1 MAYYN
6 KYKITFATKT
16 SKTAYLYLQEDLV
29 SAPTVIEYLGVDLSL
44 QYIPNGDEIYEPI
57 YASQLSCTMDVTDDL
72 ANIPDFVTVN
82 DRKYFAK
89 LYLGADLEWSGYTL
103 SDNVEISYSTG
114 RKQLAFTCVDGLGI
128 LRNIPLEI
136 SNVGNRTNDTRSA
149 LDYILTSLNA
159 LDFPT
164 TPNLV
169 TVCSYYADNMND
181 RGDGTQYEPFS
192 QTYLPLRT
200 FKNDDYTFET
210 SYEVLEKLVKSF
222 GCRLFQ
228 AGGKWWIVSVNEFA
242 NTNNYFTEYSYL
254 GAVVSSGSNLNT
266 LSTIQGYT
274 GNTSGLYFINNEQF
288 KLILKG
294 FNRVEY
300 KLDIDYSKNLVDNG
314 NLKIY
319 PNLSSAP
326 QSWTVTNVGVG
337 SSFFLV
343 DNANESFAQIT
354 LVRAGGGGYTRMI
367 NNYMPKISA
376 SAVLKYSMLFL
387 NGGSGTRGYVS
398 MTVFDGTTTY
408 YLNNDLD
415 WQSSV
420 SSGYIIPEGDDGV
433 FNLTTKPCP
442 VSGQLTLEFNN
453 QIGNTCTVSQF
464 VLTAEFT
471 YDSIEYFA
479 YLNNNKEYRK
489 EIDIP
494 FGFRGLYGFPTALGV
509 LLKSDGSPLLNWY
522 RYGQAE
528 AFGSLSELLMQQ
540 YINSY
545 GKNIIN
551 IDCSLSSFETTN
563 ASYPFIN
570 ASKMIKSTDTDPA
583 QINVSNKS
591 YMLGNSSINYANDTT
606 NGTLL
611 EISNIDIEAT
621 IGYIEYFR

>member
-1 MAYYN
+1 MAYYD

-29 SAPTVIEYLGVDLSL
+29 SAPTLIEFLGVDLSL

-57 YASQLSCTMDVTDDL
+57 YASQLSCIIDVTDNL
-72 ANIPDFVTVN
+72 ANIPNFVTVN

-89 LYLGADLEWSGYTL
+89 LYLGSDLEWCGYTL
-103 SDNVEISYSTG
+103 SDNVEISYTTG
-114 RKQLAFTCVDGLGI
+114 RKQLAFTCVDGLGM

-136 SNVGNRTNDTRSA
+136 NNVGNRTNSLKSV
-149 LDYILTSLNA
+149 LDYILIALNA

-164 TPNLV
+164 NPNLM
-169 TVCSYYADNMND
+169 TSCSYFAIDMND

-192 QTYLPLRT
+192 QSYLPIRT
-200 FKNDDYTFET
+200 FKNEDYTFES
-210 SYEVLEKLVKSF
+210 SYDVLEKLVKSF

-228 AGGKWWIVSVNEFA
+228 AGGKWWVVAINEFA
-242 NTNNYFTEYSYL
+242 NTTNYFTQYNYL

-266 LSTIQGYT
+266 SSTIQGFT

-326 QSWTVTNVGVG
+326 QSWVVTNVGTG

-343 DNANESFAQIT
+343 DNANQSFAQIT
-354 LVRAGGGGYTRMI
+354 LVRGVGGGYTRMV
-367 NNYMPKISA
+367 NNFMPKVSS
-376 SAVLKYSMLFL
+376 SAVINYSMLFL
-387 NGGSGTRGYVS
+387 NGGGGTRGYVS
-398 MTVFDGTTTY
+398 MTIFDGTTTY
-408 YLNNDLD
+408 YLNNDKD
-415 WQSSV
+415 WQSSA
-420 SSGYIIPEGDDGV
+420 SSGYIIPEGEDGV
-433 FNLTTKPCP
+433 FSFSTLPCP
-442 VSGQLTLEFNN
+442 VGGQLTIEFNN
-453 QIGNTCTVSQF
+453 QVGNTCTVSQF
-464 VLTAEFT
+464 VVTAEYT
-471 YDSIEYFA
+471 YNAIEYFA

-489 EIDIP
+489 VIEIP
-494 FGFRGLYGFPTALGV
+494 FGYQGIPGFPTSVGV
-509 LLKSDGSPLLNWY
+509 LLKSDSSPLLNWY
-522 RYGQAE
+522 RYGKDGLYDTLA
-528 AFGSLSELLMQQ
+528 GLLMRQ

-545 GKNIIN
+545 GKNLIN

-563 ASYPFIN
+563 ATYPYIN

-583 QINVSNKS
+583 QINVANNS
-591 YMLGNSSINYANDTT
+591 YMLGNSSINYATDTT

-611 EISNIDIEAT
+611 EISNVDLTAT
-621 IGYIEYFR
+621 INYIQYFK

>member
-1 MAYYN
+1 MAYYD

-29 SAPTVIEYLGVDLSL
+29 SAPTLIEFLGVDLSL

-57 YASQLSCTMDVTDDL
+57 YASQLSCIIDVTDNL
-72 ANIPDFVTVN
+72 ANIPNFVTVN

-89 LYLGADLEWSGYTL
+89 LYLGSDLEWCGYTL
-103 SDNVEISYSTG
+103 SDNIEISYTTG
-114 RKQLAFTCVDGLGI
+114 RKELAFTCVDGLGM

-136 SNVGNRTNDTRSA
+136 NNVGNRTNSLKSV
-149 LDYILTSLNA
+149 LDYILIALNA

-164 TPNLV
+164 NPNLM
-169 TVCSYYADNMND
+169 TSCSYFALDMND

-192 QTYLPLRT
+192 QSYLPIRT
-200 FKNDDYTFET
+200 FKNEDYTFES
-210 SYEVLEKLVKSF
+210 SYDVLVKLVKSF

-228 AGGKWWIVSVNEFA
+228 AGGKWWIVAINEFA
-242 NTNNYFTEYSYL
+242 NTTNYFTQYDYT

-266 LSTIQGYT
+266 SSTIQGYN

-326 QSWTVTNVGVG
+326 QSWVVTNVGTG

-354 LVRAGGGGYTRMI
+354 LVRGGGGGYTRMV
-367 NNYMPKISA
+367 NNFMPKVSS
-376 SAVLKYSMLFL
+376 SAVINYSMLFL
-387 NGGSGTRGYVS
+387 NGGAGTRGYVS
-398 MTVFDGTTTY
+398 MTIFDGTTTY
-408 YLNNDLD
+408 YLNNDKD
-415 WQSSV
+415 WQSSA
-420 SSGYIIPEGDDGV
+420 SSGYIIPEGEDGV
-433 FNLTTKPCP
+433 FSFSTLPCP
-442 VSGQLTLEFNN
+442 VGGQLTIEFNN
-453 QIGNTCTVSQF
+453 QVGNTCTVSQF
-464 VLTAEFT
+464 VVTAEYT
-471 YDSIEYFA
+471 YNAIEYFA

-489 EIDIP
+489 VIEIP
-494 FGFRGLYGFPTALGV
+494 FGYQGIPGFPTSVGV
-509 LLKSDGSPLLNWY
+509 LLKSDSSPLLNWY
-522 RYGQAE
+522 RYGKDGLYDTLA
-528 AFGSLSELLMQQ
+528 GLLMRQ
-540 YINSY
+540 YINSF
-545 GKNIIN
+545 GKNLIN

-563 ASYPFIN
+563 ATYPYLN

-583 QINVSNKS
+583 QINVANNS
-591 YMLGNSSINYANDTT
+591 YMLGNSSINYATDTT

-611 EISNIDIEAT
+611 EISNVDLTAT
-621 IGYIEYFR
+621 INYIQYFK

>member
-1 MAYYN
+1 MAYYD

-16 SKTAYLYLQEDLV
+16 SKTAFLYLQEDLV

-44 QYIPNGDEIYEPI
+44 QYIPSGDEIYEPI
-57 YASQLSCTMDVTDDL
+57 YASELSCTIDVTDNL

-89 LYLGADLEWSGYTL
+89 LYLGDDLEWCGYTL
-103 SDNVEISYSTG
+103 SDNIEISYTTG
-114 RKQLAFTCVDGLGI
+114 RKQLAFTCVDGLGM

-136 SNVGNRTNDTRSA
+136 NNVGNRTNS
-149 LDYILTSLNA
+149 LKSVLEYILIALNS

-164 TPNLV
+164 NPNLM
-169 TVCSYYADNMND
+169 TSCSYFALDMND

-192 QTYLPLRT
+192 QSYLPIRT
-200 FKNDDYTFET
+200 FKNEDYTFES
-210 SYEVLEKLVKSF
+210 SYDVLEKLVKSF

-228 AGGKWWIVSVNEFA
+228 AGGKWWIVAINEFA
-242 NTNNYFTEYSYL
+242 NTTNYFTQYDYT

-266 LSTIQGYT
+266 SSTIQGYT

-326 QSWTVTNVGVG
+326 QSWVVTNVGVG

-367 NNYMPKISA
+367 NNFMPKVSA
-376 SAVLKYSMLFL
+376 SAVLNYSMLFL
-387 NGGSGTRGYVS
+387 NGGAGTRGYVS
-398 MTVFDGTTTY
+398 MTIFDGTTTY
-408 YLNNDLD
+408 YLNNDKD
-415 WQSSV
+415 WQSSA

-433 FNLTTKPCP
+433 FSFSTLPCP
-442 VSGQLTLEFNN
+442 VSGQLTIEFNN
-453 QIGNTCTVSQF
+453 QIGNTCTVTQF
-464 VLTAEFT
+464 VVTAEYT
-471 YDSIEYFA
+471 YNAIEYSA
-479 YLNNNKEYRK
+479 YLNNNKEYKK
-489 EIDIP
+489 EADIP
-494 FGFRGLYGFPTALGV
+494 FGFLGLIGFPTSVGV
-509 LLKSDGSPLLNWY
+509 FLKSDSSPLLNWY
-522 RYGQAE
+522 RYGQVE
-528 AFGSLSELLMQQ
+528 GFGSLSELLMRQ

-563 ASYPFIN
+563 ATYPYLN
-570 ASKMIKSTDTDPA
+570 ASKMLKSTDTDPA
-583 QINVSNKS
+583 QINVSNNS
-591 YMLGNSSINYANDTT
+591 YMLGNSSINYATDTT

-611 EISNIDIEAT
+611 EISNVDLSAT
-621 IGYIEYFR
+621 INYILYFK